1 MQVGGPHQ
9 AGALSG
15 PTMPFHVARAYG
27 AERSQGAPPSPESA
41 GPARSDNIG
50 RLIAGVTP
58 GGIDF
63 DAPAPV
69 PGAQGLAM
77 YRHPADKNAA
87 ATGVSL
93 GRVLDVNG

>member
-1 MQVGGPHQ
+1 MQIGGPNQ
-9 AGALSG
+9 PVSG

-27 AERSQGAPPSPESA
+27 AERPHVAPPAPEA
-41 GPARSDNIG
+41 AEPTRPDNVG
-50 RLIAGVTP
+50 RLIAGVAP

-63 DAPAPV
+63 DAPTPA
-69 PGAQGLAM
+69 PGAEQLAM
-77 YRHPADKNAA
+77 YRHPADRNAA